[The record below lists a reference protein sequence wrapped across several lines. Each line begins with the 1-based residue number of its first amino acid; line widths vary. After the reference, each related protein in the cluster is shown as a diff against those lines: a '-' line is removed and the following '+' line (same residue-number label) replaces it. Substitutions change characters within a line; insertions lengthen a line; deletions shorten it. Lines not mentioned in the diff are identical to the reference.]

1 VAEDKQPQQDPEQ
14 QDEKD
19 LELPDETAE
28 QVKGGQAASDKLK
41 PQKISP
47 DKWSKIK

>member
-1 VAEDKQPQQDPEQ
+1 VAEEKQPQEPEQ

-19 LELPDETAE
+19 LELPDESAE
-28 QVKGGQAASDKLK
+28 QVKGGQAASDKLAT
-41 PQKISP
+41 QKISP